1 MKYESLNLDNNI
13 QVKYVIGQ
21 DSHENTE
28 ILQNADENDYWFHA
42 ELSSSC
48 HVIANV
54 PASVKTVKKWKT
66 HIIKK
71 GALLCKQHTNK
82 LKSLQN
88 VVIIYTS
95 IKNIT
100 PTKIPGEVKIAG
112 NTKSVVI

>member
-1 MKYESLNLDNNI
+1 MKYESLILDNNI

-21 DSHENTE
+21 DAHENTE

-71 GALLCKQHTNK
+71 GALLCKQNTNSIK
-82 LKSLQN
+82 TKQN
-88 VVIIYTS
+88 VSIMYSKVKNVVECEKPGQVIVAES
-95 IKNIT
+95 NNI
-100 PTKIPGEVKIAG
+100 II
-112 NTKSVVI
+112 

>member
-1 MKYESLNLDNNI
+1 MKYESLILDNNI

-21 DSHENTE
+21 DAHENTE

-71 GALLCKQHTNK
+71 GALLCKQNTSSIK
-82 LKSLQN
+82 TKQT
-88 VVIIYTS
+88 VYIIYYKT
-95 IKNIT
+95 KNIKENKKHVQLSIT
-100 PTKIPGEVKIAG
+100 
-112 NTKSVVI
+112 